1 MRDRFENHLVLGNYF
16 GVTMSV
22 KKVRAHT
29 GKRQKQAQ
37 KEHADS
43 DGGRRGYADSRA
55 CAQRRTGHC
64 VDRAW
69 WPRRPAVL
77 KQLRFVER
85 TLQPWRGARR
95 CFSAC
100 SAGNSRSLS

>member
-37 KEHADS
+37 KEHAEVCGS
-43 DGGRRGYADSRA
+43 
-55 CAQRRTGHC
+55 
-64 VDRAW
+64 
-69 WPRRPAVL
+69 PANSKLLTKAYEKVL
-77 KQLRFVER
+77 GEMFAFIMLPSTFHTECYFNAHKPVSQL
-85 TLQPWRGARR
+85 TAKGKAY
-95 CFSAC
+95 
-100 SAGNSRSLS
+100 GLSC

>member
-37 KEHADS
+37 KEHADVCGS
-43 DGGRRGYADSRA
+43 PANSKLLTPSATSTRTSPCRSSRPRARPTACLADLEATAVVIGGD
-55 CAQRRTGHC
+55 
-64 VDRAW
+64 
-69 WPRRPAVL
+69 
-77 KQLRFVER
+77 
-85 TLQPWRGARR
+85 
-95 CFSAC
+95 
-100 SAGNSRSLS
+100 